1 MTTKMK
7 RKNRTIV
14 WVSLLAYAVL
24 VGSVVLALFSIRE
37 STLAESDDEQSRIEW
52 QKWKAEAAQ
61 QDGTRSPVQ
70 RSVPKTD
77 EPPLHL
83 LARDHFPAMVVGLIL
98 PLTALYWFIVW
109 LVRGVMNS
117 PGPAQE

>member
-14 WVSLLAYAVL
+14 WVSLLGYAVL

-37 STLAESDDEQSRIEW
+37 STLAESGDEQSRIEW

-83 LARDHFPAMVVGLIL
+83 LARDHFPAMVVGLLL